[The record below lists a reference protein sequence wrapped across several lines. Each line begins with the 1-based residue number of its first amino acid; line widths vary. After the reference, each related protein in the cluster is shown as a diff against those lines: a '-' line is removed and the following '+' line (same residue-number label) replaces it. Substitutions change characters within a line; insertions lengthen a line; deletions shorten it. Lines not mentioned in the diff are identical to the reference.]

1 MPVEISPAL
10 ERRLR
15 AEKTVWLTTV
25 RADGTPQ
32 SVSVW
37 YLWDGKT
44 LLIFSQP
51 TAQKLRNIAQ
61 NPKVL
66 IIFAHT
72 DIFGEAGFAV
82 VTGEAAVDEHALPS
96 NQIAAYLDKYREG
109 IAAID
114 RTPEQLAAEFS
125 VAIRVTPTRVRGD
138 G

>member
-1 MPVEISPAL
+1 MSINISAQL
-10 ERRLR
+10 EKRLSD
-15 AEKTVWLTTV
+15 EKTIWLTTV

-32 SVSVW
+32 SVPVW
-37 YLWDGKT
+37 YLWDGST

-61 NPKVL
+61 NPTVS

-72 DIFGEAGFAV
+72 DVFGEEGFAV
-82 VTGEAAVDEHALPS
+82 ITGEAVVDQVAPPS
-96 NQIAAYLDKYREG
+96 NQISAYLDKYRAG
-109 IAAID
+109 IAAINF
-114 RTPEQLAAEFS
+114 TPESLAAEFS

>member
-1 MPVEISPAL
+1 ML

-15 AEKTVWLTTV
+15 DEKTIWLTTV

-32 SVSVW
+32 SVPVW
-37 YLWDGKT
+37 YLWDGAT

-51 TAQKLRNIAQ
+51 DAQKLRNIAQ
-61 NPKVL
+61 NPKVS

-72 DIFGEAGFAV
+72 DEFGEEGFAV
-82 VTGEAAVDEHALPS
+82 VTGEAVVDASAPPS
-96 NQIAAYLDKYREG
+96 NQISAYLDKYRAG